1 MQRLTQTL
9 ERLWNKQHE
18 NNHQLNLWQCFPY
31 VALLAWTGLLL
42 VASNGQQSL
51 LAHDEGWYA
60 TQARWIVQTGDW
72 VTPQWW
78 SEPVYDRTIGIQW
91 LIALCYQLFGISD
104 GVARLPSLVACL
116 LAIMLTYAIGKR
128 LLAASI
134 AWMGA
139 AILPLCSLWLQYGR
153 MAVQDIVLTCLE
165 LLGIWALL
173 QAETSDRR
181 RLVWGMVAGTTV
193 GLGFLIKSIMIV
205 LPIVALSPYLLHHHR
220 HFRNPGLYLGVV
232 IGFLPVSLWLWL
244 SYQRYGLMPFQQLFG
259 HLFML
264 GSKQFHA
271 DAGLLYYF
279 WNIPLNAFPW
289 ALLALVGI
297 GVVGYQLLVSHPS
310 PLVIGHWL
318 LGVQR
323 IKDNRQI
330 TNHEGQTLPRIS
342 LLLYPLILFAALTV
356 FSTRTPYYALQL
368 YPFVGLFAAVALVWL
383 ANQAKSGITL
393 VVSYGVGGLAIV
405 LLIMGLLAIAG
416 MIPIPVEFRVYGVL
430 LCILGGGWLLLP
442 WLWQRK
448 QLRQWLAIWL
458 LAPWLTLAVAGV
470 VGLWGNYNPD
480 VKATLASAQLSSVLQ
495 HHAVS
500 VVVHDLQPE
509 EHKTWVLLS
518 FYTPQLG
525 RSLPSLSA
533 LPVGSYAWVSPRV
546 AIEPAEGYQV
556 VASLRNWRLVLCKL
570 NLTGNQPPGS

>member
-1 MQRLTQTL
+1 
-9 ERLWNKQHE
+9 
-18 NNHQLNLWQCFPY
+18 
-31 VALLAWTGLLL
+31 
-42 VASNGQQSL
+42 
-51 LAHDEGWYA
+51 
-60 TQARWIVQTGDW
+60 
-72 VTPQWW
+72 
-78 SEPVYDRTIGIQW
+78 
-91 LIALCYQLFGISD
+91 
-104 GVARLPSLVACL
+104 
-116 LAIMLTYAIGKR
+116 MLTYAIGKR

-181 RLVWGMVAGTTV
+181 RLFWGMVAGTTV

-310 PLVIGHWL
+310 SLVIGHWL
-318 LGVQR
+318 LGVQK

-570 NLTGNQPPGS
+570 NLPGNQPPGS